1 MIPTCRTRRILPTA
15 ERRHLLSV
23 GSMHRTLREVVV
35 DELRGMITRGEL
47 KPGDRLVEDQLAEQ
61 LGVSRNP
68 VREAIRALES
78 TGLVEVRPRRG
89 AYVSSFDVEDVRKL
103 LDLRAMLEAYAA
115 ELAARN
121 GDIQGLE
128 QLTAVLEEGRSAAA
142 ANDLV
147 RAAECHR
154 AFHLAV
160 ERMAD
165 NPYLGTTVGPLRHQ
179 TELVFSVLL
188 PHRGHMSWDEHRR
201 IRDAIAA
208 GDVAAARAATLAH
221 MASVV
226 GALEADH
233 ATG

>member
-1 MIPTCRTRRILPTA
+1 
-15 ERRHLLSV
+15 
-23 GSMHRTLREVVV
+23 MHRTLREVVV

-47 KPGDRLVEDQLAEQ
+47 KPGDRLVEDQVAEQ

-78 TGLVEVRPRRG
+78 TGLVEVRPRKG
-89 AYVSSFDVEDVRKL
+89 AYVSSFDFHDVRKL
-103 LDLRAMLEAYAA
+103 LELRAMLEAYAA

-121 GDIQGLE
+121 DDPEGLE
-128 QLTAVLEEGRSAAA
+128 QLTAALEQGRAAAA

-160 ERMAD
+160 EKMAD

-188 PHRGHMSWDEHRR
+188 PHRGHMSWDEHLR

-208 GDVAAARAATLAH
+208 GDVDGAREATLAH

-226 GALEADH
+226 EALEADH
-233 ATG
+233 AGTA